1 MLPFP
6 AFRANRKQTKRND
19 IQANAIGDI
28 TRATMS
34 DHELCNGVET
44 FTSISLNIPEQS
56 CLRCLHWIME
66 MTYSRSA
73 VTESVPLSSFY
84 TDLEC
89 KPFSSLFEV
98 NALIDIA
105 KATGH

>member
-1 MLPFP
+1 
-6 AFRANRKQTKRND
+6 
-19 IQANAIGDI
+19 
-28 TRATMS
+28 MS
-34 DHELCNGVET
+34 DHELCNGVKT
-44 FTSISLNIPEQS
+44 FTLISLNIPEQS
-56 CLRCLHWIME
+56 CLRCLHLIME

-89 KPFSSLFEV
+89 KPFSSLFQV